1 MKKTKTEVAILLES
15 FKKHKEIKKQLL
27 NLIQNNYSE
36 NLYVKDDLYSQSIS
50 KLDWSMSS
58 NFERE
63 WVKLFKPYL
72 QEHFNK
78 CANILGYRTCHIKNL
93 WFQQYTKN
101 DTHAWHIHS
110 DHYTGVYY
118 LEFPKKSTK
127 TEIVDHFNKKTKI
140 NAKEGDIVIFPSFLV
155 HRSPII
161 KHNVIKTII
170 SFNIEFE
177 GIYKGYMEKISK

>member
-78 CANILGYRTCHIKNL
+78 CANTLGYRTCQNDL
-93 WFQQYTKN
+93 RFQ
-101 DTHAWHIHS
+101 
-110 DHYTGVYY
+110 
-118 LEFPKKSTK
+118 
-127 TEIVDHFNKKTKI
+127 
-140 NAKEGDIVIFPSFLV
+140 FLL
-155 HRSPII
+155 
-161 KHNVIKTII
+161 N
-170 SFNIEFE
+170 F
-177 GIYKGYMEKISK
+177 